1 MKKSVDF
8 RRFRCYITR
17 ALEREWLSQKKSLKK
32 DSEESKKV
40 LDKVGKLCYNNKA
53 THLRGGTRA
62 SNRAWKK
69 ILANRKKFLTNSS
82 RSAKIAKLLNRKA
95 RVSRKELE
103 EIQKNLK
110 KVLDK
115 LKKLCYNNKAAA
127 EKASAESTLKIEQ
140 CKNSLC

>member
-1 MKKSVDF
+1 
-8 RRFRCYITR
+8 
-17 ALEREWLSQKKSLKK
+17 
-32 DSEESKKV
+32 
-40 LDKVGKLCYNNKA
+40 
-53 THLRGGTRA
+53 
-62 SNRAWKK
+62 
-69 ILANRKKFLTNSS
+69 LTNSS

-95 RVSRKELE
+95 RERVKRELAK
-103 EIQKNLK
+103 IQKNLK